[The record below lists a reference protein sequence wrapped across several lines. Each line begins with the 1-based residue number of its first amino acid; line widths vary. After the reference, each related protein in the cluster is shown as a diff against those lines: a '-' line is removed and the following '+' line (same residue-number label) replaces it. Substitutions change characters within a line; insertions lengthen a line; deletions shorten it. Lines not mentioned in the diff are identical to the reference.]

1 MRSLK
6 QRASE
11 FLQAA
16 LPGEVALNHNPN
28 SLTELFVRTYASG
41 GVMDGGLVQMG
52 KVCLAEMDHTI
63 ASVHSE
69 QARMY
74 FVECRKLLEE
84 ILLEVS

>member
-6 QRASE
+6 QRANE
-11 FLQAA
+11 FLQAD
-16 LPGEVALNHNPN
+16 LPGEVALNHNSD
-28 SLTELFVRTYASG
+28 SLTEMFIRTYASS

-52 KVCLAEMDHTI
+52 KVCLAEMDRTI
-63 ASVHSE
+63 ASVHTE
-69 QARMY
+69 QAQVY